1 MYVVIRDHILEGDSL
16 EDLAACLLRW
26 MPPLVPWMLDLQNEV
41 KEQAGEY
48 GSEGQALLA
57 VIKGDREKYKI
68 DYISNNQGKPGITA
82 DFPWFYFNMSKIK
95 KLQTSS
101 AAYFCVAGA
110 VGIEP
115 TTNGFGDRYSTS

>member
-48 GSEGQALLA
+48 GRDMKFFIAS
-57 VIKGDREKYKI
+57 
-68 DYISNNQGKPGITA
+68 
-82 DFPWFYFNMSKIK
+82 
-95 KLQTSS
+95 TSS
-101 AAYFCVAGA
+101 
-110 VGIEP
+110 
-115 TTNGFGDRYSTS
+115 GFTFA